1 MTRGMHIGIHTA
13 ALLGLVTFLAATP
26 ALAAANLRVTIPA
39 PPPTHVYDAI
49 NYNVVISNNGNQ
61 TASAVVLKIDLP
73 PTHTSPQIKVMGT
86 LAAVDSRCTLA
97 GTRLTCALGSIT
109 KNNSKTVTFS
119 IALPEAAETLS
130 IATSVVTSSSEN
142 SYADNAA
149 ASTPTLL
156 HYAVA
161 VADESLADVRHCTGQ
176 NLTSFLE
183 CVLSPSSISAHTTV
197 FHADGTLGIPGE
209 PDYGGEWSQP
219 TPDSL
224 ELVYTYGDEVVAEF
238 SGHGTDTDCFEGI
251 TTFPDS
257 PYVSPYEICF

>member
-1 MTRGMHIGIHTA
+1 MHLGTHSS
-13 ALLGLVTFLAATP
+13 ALLGLVTFLTATP

-49 NYNVVISNNGNQ
+49 DYSVVIANTGNQ
-61 TASAVVLKIDLP
+61 TASAAVLKIDLP
-73 PTHTSPQIKVMGT
+73 QTHTSPQVKVMGT

-97 GTRLTCALGSIT
+97 GTRLTCALGAIS
-109 KNNSKTVTFS
+109 KNSSKTVTFS
-119 IALPEAAETLS
+119 IALPHAAETLS

-161 VADESLADVRHCTGQ
+161 VADGSLADIRHCTGQ

-197 FHADGTLGIPGE
+197 FHADGTLEIPGE
-209 PDYGGEWSQP
+209 PEYAGEWSQP

-238 SGHGTDTDCFEGI
+238 SGRGTDTDCFEGL

>member
-1 MTRGMHIGIHTA
+1 MHLGITTS
-13 ALLGLVTFLAATP
+13 ALLGLITFLAATP

-49 NYNVVISNNGNQ
+49 DYSVVVANNGNQ

-73 PTHTSPQIKVMGT
+73 RTHTSPQVKVMGT

-97 GTRLTCALGSIT
+97 GTRLTCSLGTIN
-109 KNNSKTVTFS
+109 KNTSKTVTFS

-130 IATSVVTSSSEN
+130 LATSVVTSSSEN
-142 SYADNAA
+142 SYSDNAA

-161 VADESLADVRHCTGQ
+161 VADESLADIRHCTGQ
-176 NLTSFLE
+176 NLTSFFE
-183 CVLSPSSISAHTTV
+183 CVLFPSSITAHTTV

-209 PDYGGEWSQP
+209 PEYSGEWSQP
-219 TPDSL
+219 TQDSL
-224 ELVYTYGDEVVAEF
+224 EFVYTYGGEVVAEF
-238 SGHGTDTDCFEGI
+238 TGHSTDTNCFEGL

-257 PYVSPYEICF
+257 AYVSPYEVCF